1 MEYLNQTIVFMSEE
15 NKELK
20 EKVRRLE
27 LICKNITEMNS
38 IKTGNTTDN
47 TSKTEL
53 MRINSQN
60 DF

>member
-27 LICKNITEMNS
+27 LICKNIT
-38 IKTGNTTDN
+38 
-47 TSKTEL
+47 
-53 MRINSQN
+53 
-60 DF
+60 